1 MLYALGLRGMFPHTN
16 GQDDIMEVH
25 KSESSQALRGKTDR
39 SLEDERDKTDEYLER
54 TITKVEESTT
64 DKVRSIRL
72 ATDQALESER
82 EEVDLNK
89 EQQHD
94 VIGLSPSAV
103 DEDLLRQERERTDNL
118 KAIEREQVDRVRTQ
132 ERVQKQRIA
141 DALLEQER
149 KQTDRNLLDERVH
162 VDTELIT
169 RDQFLAIV
177 SHDLKNSIVAI
188 AIGARLMRKGLAQ
201 DAADPRRVLES
212 LALIEQAAAGMDR
225 MIGDLLDVEQVAQGQ
240 LKLKPEHVDIRTLLQ
255 DCRDLF
261 APEVSSKSF
270 SMTIHTSPE
279 AIVAEVDRDRM
290 LQVLSNLIGNALKF
304 TPDGGFIT
312 LSAKKGQSHIEVSVT
327 DNGPGIPAQDTAQ
340 IFERF
345 SQLKKNDRRGLGL
358 GLYIAK
364 WIVEAHHGRIWV
376 TSEVGRGSTFTF
388 TIPIPVQPVTTIAKR
403 SDRPFPA
410 EFLA

>member
-1 MLYALGLRGMFPHTN
+1 
-16 GQDDIMEVH
+16 MEVH
-25 KSESSQALRGKTDR
+25 KSDSSQALRSKTDR

-54 TITKVEESTT
+54 SITKVEESTT

-72 ATDQALESER
+72 ATDHALESER
-82 EEVDLNK
+82 EEVDLDK
-89 EQQHD
+89 EHQHD
-94 VIGLSPSAV
+94 VIGLSPLAV
-103 DEDLLRQERERTDNL
+103 DEDLLRQERDRTDKL

-132 ERVQKQRIA
+132 ERVQKQQIA

-149 KQTDRNLLDERVH
+149 KQTDTNLLDERVH

-188 AIGARLMRKGLAQ
+188 AIGARLMRKGLSH
-201 DAADPRRVLES
+201 DAADPRRVLEN

-240 LKLKPEHVDIRTLLQ
+240 LKLKLEHVDIYTLLQ

-270 SMTIHTSPE
+270 SMTIHTPPE
-279 AIVAEVDRDRM
+279 PMMAEGDRDRI

-304 TPDGGFIT
+304 TPNGGTIE
-312 LSAKKGQSHIEVSVT
+312 LSARPQENHVEISVT
-327 DNGPGIPAQDTAQ
+327 DNGPGISEQDTGQ

-345 SQLKKNDRRGLGL
+345 SLLKRNDRRGLGL

-364 WIVEAHHGRIWV
+364 WIVEAHQGRIWV
-376 TSEVGRGSTFTF
+376 TSEAGRGSTFTF
-388 TIPIPVQPVTTIAKR
+388 TIPIPVSR
-403 SDRPFPA
+403 
-410 EFLA
+410 